1 MNDGVVMAYQCPA
14 CDALSSRALS
24 GKNPSGRCTECG
36 VVSPYDEWAVGQ
48 WRESARTTDT
58 KALPGDIVGPMDDPF
73 ADDSVIV
80 DTRRAVLL
88 AGTDV
93 ALTVN
98 PSDGL
103 EFCALLM
110 SGRVNRSSD
119 QSRVVYLTGPDGMAA
134 LVTQLIGL
142 AQRRGGDFA
151 NEFGTLM
158 MRRMA
163 ELPTRP
169 EGEG

>member
-1 MNDGVVMAYQCPA
+1 MSDVMVAFQCPK
-14 CDALSSRALS
+14 CTALQAGALVGPKPT
-24 GKNPSGRCTECG
+24 GKCSECG
-36 VVSPYDEWAVGQ
+36 ETSDVNDWAVGH
-48 WRESARTTDT
+48 WRESVRSTDT
-58 KALPGDIVGPMDDPF
+58 AEIPGDIVGSTDDPF

-88 AGTDV
+88 AATDV
-93 ALTVN
+93 CLTTN

-110 SGRVNRSSD
+110 SGRVNRSTD

-134 LVTQLIGL
+134 LVSQLVGL

-151 NEFGTLM
+151 NEFGTLLNA
-158 MRRMA
+158 RLE
-163 ELPTRP
+163 ELPKKP
-169 EGEG
+169 KKGAD